1 MRVFFLL
8 LLALAVAAVLALYPN
23 IAQQNMHFEAF
34 GWIIEL
40 NQAVF
45 LLILLLILTLFW
57 AMRKIILTVLTLP
70 LRLWRS
76 IWSRTRRLKEEN
88 LRHGIA
94 RLVDLRKDLG
104 ATDFKK
110 ADSVLPAW
118 LMDLFEVLTI
128 PVQDQ
133 KVPPPEQDSLKT
145 ALVAR
150 LVTRPKS
157 ALSSSLRKE
166 FLKAWLQ
173 ASPEAPLA
181 KKRMLALAEE
191 EQDWA
196 TAIGFLENRWKN
208 NNSKKTRTR
217 LVRAYL
223 GLAAQRPDDR
233 IGWLRKAQKLDPD
246 SGSAT
251 LALGLAYNDIG
262 DQVAARRLW
271 NKYLRDHDDVEV
283 ARSLLDI
290 TDDCLRAYRKVENN
304 HAHSM
309 PASYQWLRAQ
319 LAYRAGL
326 TGLAMEH
333 IQALAKQYPGRL
345 AWKTWG
351 DWHSKA
357 GDWEQA
363 ANCYARA
370 LNSNSNMGTDTAEPV
385 HES

>member
-1 MRVFFLL
+1 MAGAFVMRVFLLL

-34 GWIIEL
+34 GWIVEL

-57 AMRKIILTVLTLP
+57 AMRKIILIVLTLP
-70 LRLWRS
+70 LRLWRA
-76 IWSRTRRLKEEN
+76 IWSRSRRLKEEH

-94 RLVDLRKDLG
+94 RLVDMHKDLG
-104 ATDFKK
+104 ANDFKK
-110 ADSVLPAW
+110 ADSVIPAW
-118 LMDLFEVLTI
+118 LVDLLEVFTI

-133 KVPPPEQDSLKT
+133 KVPRPEQDSLKT

-173 ASPEAPLA
+173 VSPEAPLA
-181 KKRMLALAEE
+181 RKRMCALAEE

-196 TAIGFLENRWKN
+196 TAIGFLENQWKN
-208 NNSKKTRTR
+208 NKAKETRTR

-223 GLAAQRPDDR
+223 GLAEQRPDDR
-233 IGWLRKAQKLDPD
+233 IDWLRKAQKLDPD
-246 SGSAT
+246 SGSAI
-251 LALGLAYNDIG
+251 LALGLAYNEIG
-262 DQVAARRLW
+262 DQVAVRRLW
-271 NKYLRDHDDVEV
+271 NKYLRDHDNVEV

-290 TDDCLRAYRKVENN
+290 TDDCLRAYRKTENN

-326 TGLAMEH
+326 TGLATEH
-333 IQALAKQYPGRL
+333 IQALAKQYPGKL
-345 AWKTWG
+345 AWQTWG

-363 ANCYARA
+363 AQCYTQA
-370 LNSNSNMGTDTAEPV
+370 LKSKS
-385 HES
+385 

>member
-1 MRVFFLL
+1 MRVFLLL

-34 GWIIEL
+34 GWIVEL

-57 AMRKIILTVLTLP
+57 AMRKIILIVLTLP
-70 LRLWRS
+70 LRLWRA
-76 IWSRTRRLKEEN
+76 IWSRSRRLKEEH

-94 RLVDLRKDLG
+94 RLVDMHKDLG
-104 ATDFKK
+104 ANDFKK
-110 ADSVLPAW
+110 ADSVIPAW
-118 LMDLFEVLTI
+118 LVDLLEVFTI

-133 KVPPPEQDSLKT
+133 KVPRPEQDSLKT

-173 ASPEAPLA
+173 VSPEAPLA
-181 KKRMLALAEE
+181 RKRMCALAEE

-196 TAIGFLENRWKN
+196 TAIGFLENQWKN
-208 NNSKKTRTR
+208 NKAKETRTR

-223 GLAAQRPDDR
+223 GLAEQGPDDR
-233 IGWLRKAQKLDPD
+233 IDWLRKAQKLDPD
-246 SGSAT
+246 SGSAI
-251 LALGLAYNDIG
+251 LALGLAYNEIG
-262 DQVAARRLW
+262 DQVAVRRLW
-271 NKYLRDHDDVEV
+271 NKYLKDHDNDAV

-290 TDDCLRAYRKVENN
+290 TEDCLRAYRKTENN

-326 TGLAMEH
+326 TGLATEH
-333 IQALAKQYPGRL
+333 IQALAKQYPGKL
-345 AWKTWG
+345 AWQTWG

-363 ANCYARA
+363 AQCYTQA
-370 LNSNSNMGTDTAEPV
+370 LKSKS
-385 HES
+385 